1 MREKER
7 KREREEKRGRERTL
21 GARFMFEVFRWSS
34 RVSNRGKKKKKEI
47 EGDLMLVSLLTQWK
61 CVLILGGVPKILYIT

>member
-34 RVSNRGKKKKKEI
+34 RVSNKGKKKKKI

>member
-34 RVSNRGKKKKKEI
+34 RVSNRGKKKKRNRRRLNASVTVNSVDMCFNFRR
-47 EGDLMLVSLLTQWK
+47 GT
-61 CVLILGGVPKILYIT
+61 

>member
-34 RVSNRGKKKKKEI
+34 RVSNKGKKKKKKNRRRLNASFAVNSVDMCFNFRR
-47 EGDLMLVSLLTQWK
+47 GT
-61 CVLILGGVPKILYIT
+61 

>member
-21 GARFMFEVFRWSS
+21 GARFMFEVFCWSS
-34 RVSNRGKKKKKEI
+34 RVSNKGKKKKNRRRLNASFTVNSVEMCFNFRR
-47 EGDLMLVSLLTQWK
+47 GT
-61 CVLILGGVPKILYIT
+61 